1 MHLLE
6 WTGQSSSEINNYS
19 VNEIIWKKDA
29 LGMFNIGS
37 EHLDFVL
44 VLTGVC
50 LFVCLFCYYLF
61 FLIIEGV
68 CGERKGEKLSNFR
81 GKRTDNA
88 EVETLARSF
97 SSERQSTT

>member
-1 MHLLE
+1 MYLLE
-6 WTGQSSSEINNYS
+6 WTGQSNSEINNYS

-37 EHLDFVL
+37 EHLDFVR
-44 VLTGVC
+44 
-50 LFVCLFCYYLF
+50 LFVLLLSI

-68 CGERKGEKLSNFR
+68 CGEQKGEKLSN
-81 GKRTDNA
+81 DNA

-97 SSERQSTT
+97 SSERQPLT

>member
-1 MHLLE
+1 MSPNHGETKAAIHRCPSGTSKHMHLLE
-6 WTGQSSSEINNYS
+6 WTGQSNSEINNYS

-50 LFVCLFCYYLF
+50 LFVCFVIIYLF
-61 FLIIEGV
+61 
-68 CGERKGEKLSNFR
+68 
-81 GKRTDNA
+81 
-88 EVETLARSF
+88 
-97 SSERQSTT
+97 

>member
-1 MHLLE
+1 MYLLE
-6 WTGQSSSEINNYS
+6 WTGQSNSEINNYS

-50 LFVCLFCYYLF
+50 SFVCFV
-61 FLIIEGV
+61 IIYFSNYRRSVWGA
-68 CGERKGEKLSNFR
+68 ER
-81 GKRTDNA
+81 
-88 EVETLARSF
+88 
-97 SSERQSTT
+97 

>member
-1 MHLLE
+1 MYLLE
-6 WTGQSSSEINNYS
+6 WTGQSNSEINNYS

-37 EHLDFVL
+37 EQLDFVL

-50 LFVCLFCYYLF
+50 LFVLLSI

-68 CGERKGEKLSNFR
+68 CGEQKGEKLSN
-81 GKRTDNA
+81 DNA

-97 SSERQSTT
+97 SSERQPLT

>member
-1 MHLLE
+1 MYLLE
-6 WTGQSSSEINNYS
+6 WTGQSNSEINNYS

-50 LFVCLFCYYLF
+50 LFVLLSI

-68 CGERKGEKLSNFR
+68 CGEQKGEKLSN
-81 GKRTDNA
+81 DNA

-97 SSERQSTT
+97 SSERQPLT

>member
-6 WTGQSSSEINNYS
+6 WIGQSNSEINNYS

-50 LFVCLFCYYLF
+50 LFVLLLSIFSNYRRSVWGA
-61 FLIIEGV
+61 EG
-68 CGERKGEKLSNFR
+68 
-81 GKRTDNA
+81 
-88 EVETLARSF
+88 
-97 SSERQSTT
+97 

>member
-6 WTGQSSSEINNYS
+6 WTGQSNSEINNYS

-50 LFVCLFCYYLF
+50 LFVLLLSIF
-61 FLIIEGV
+61 FNYRRSVWGAEGSQIV
-68 CGERKGEKLSNFR
+68 KFQGQEN
-81 GKRTDNA
+81 
-88 EVETLARSF
+88 
-97 SSERQSTT
+97 

>member
-6 WTGQSSSEINNYS
+6 WTGQSNSEINNYS

-50 LFVCLFCYYLF
+50 LFVLLLSI

-68 CGERKGEKLSNFR
+68 CGEQKGEKLSN
-81 GKRTDNA
+81 DNA

-97 SSERQSTT
+97 SSERQPLT

>member
-6 WTGQSSSEINNYS
+6 WTGQSNSEINNYS

-44 VLTGVC
+44 VLTG
-50 LFVCLFCYYLF
+50 VCLFCYYLF

-97 SSERQSTT
+97 SSERQPTT

>member
-6 WTGQSSSEINNYS
+6 WTGQSNSEINNYS

-37 EHLDFVL
+37 EQLDFVL

-50 LFVCLFCYYLF
+50 LFVLLSI

-68 CGERKGEKLSNFR
+68 CGEQKGEKLSN
-81 GKRTDNA
+81 DNA

-97 SSERQSTT
+97 SSERQPLT

>member
-1 MHLLE
+1 MYLLE
-6 WTGQSSSEINNYS
+6 WTGQSNSEINNYS

-50 LFVCLFCYYLF
+50 LFVLLLSI

-68 CGERKGEKLSNFR
+68 CGEQKGEKLSN
-81 GKRTDNA
+81 DNA

-97 SSERQSTT
+97 SSERQPLT